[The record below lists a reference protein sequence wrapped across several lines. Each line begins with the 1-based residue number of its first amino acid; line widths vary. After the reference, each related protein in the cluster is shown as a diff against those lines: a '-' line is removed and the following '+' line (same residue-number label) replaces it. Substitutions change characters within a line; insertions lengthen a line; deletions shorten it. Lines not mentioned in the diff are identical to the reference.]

1 MCGVWC
7 VRVYNVCVHVVWCV
21 LHVMDVYAVCV
32 CGIWC
37 LVLGAVV
44 WCSVCVCVCAWDGDE
59 VYVCHM

>member
-7 VRVYNVCVHVVWCV
+7 VWVYNVCVHVVWCV
-21 LHVMDVYAVCV
+21 LCVMDVYAVCV

-44 WCSVCVCVCAWDGDE
+44 WCSVCVCVGWG
-59 VYVCHM
+59 